1 MLFQDQPYNTYKP
14 FIFCDLKLPE
24 LAAFLLLSFFPQV
37 WIVFYLGFLQEIIL
51 PIDSVLGSLMLIF
64 VIVEM
69 ALVWRCMK
77 KIITRQTAMFYRD
90 VRGNNDVIIEEKMDI
105 N

>member
-1 MLFQDQPYNTYKP
+1 MLFQDQPYNTSKS